1 MQKQN
6 KNKKYIK
13 WNRIREK
20 YIKTILFIKTSHDL
34 LEITKKK
41 TCLINQMYLRITV
54 TIYMQAF

>member
-41 TCLINQMYLRITV
+41 NLSH
-54 TIYMQAF
+54 